1 MVVGMLYHVNEE
13 EDHERTRS
21 DALPLLLHIYTGGHD
36 PRVRWVGQ
44 TNAIVGSNRAE
55 RVRPMVVGQCSAWV
69 RAPDTSMRSYFSFA
83 TQSRSH
89 PVARRLQRQPT
100 HAARRLYRRLAAARR
115 PRPAGPFGN
124 LGAGRES

>member
-1 MVVGMLYHVNEE
+1 MYHVNEE

-69 RAPDTSMRSYFSFA
+69 RSAGHKHAFLFQFCDAKSQPSRGAQVAAA
-83 TQSRSH
+83 TY
-89 PVARRLQRQPT
+89 ARRTPPLSEISSS
-100 HAARRLYRRLAAARR
+100 AAPPPSR
-115 PRPAGPFGN
+115 PFW
-124 LGAGRES
+124 